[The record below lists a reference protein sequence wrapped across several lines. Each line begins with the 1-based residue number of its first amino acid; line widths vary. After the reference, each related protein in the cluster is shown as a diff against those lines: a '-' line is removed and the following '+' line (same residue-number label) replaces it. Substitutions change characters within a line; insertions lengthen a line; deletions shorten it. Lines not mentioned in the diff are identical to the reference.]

1 MPCTWSSAAFELMSR
16 AVGTLLRPNQG
27 DADGWEG
34 CGDADA
40 PLAAPAWLPAPAA
53 LLELAAA
60 ESAWD
65 VFVVGAQHPS
75 LAAALVH
82 AQVGQWDEAR
92 EVATGLLALL
102 HQPLSRFEA
111 QRLLARCAAAGD
123 GTAAARAAAAG
134 DALRAARAE
143 AAACGYRGLEQM
155 VEEELEELSCRLRM
169 DARPR
174 LKPK

>member
-1 MPCTWSSAAFELMSR
+1 MPCTWSPAAFELMSR

-27 DADGWEG
+27 DAEGWED

-40 PLAAPAWLPAPAA
+40 PLAAPEWLPAPAA

-60 ESAWD
+60 ETAWD

-82 AQVGQWDEAR
+82 AQLGQWAEAR

-102 HQPLSRFEA
+102 LPLSRFEA

-123 GTAAARAAAAG
+123 GTAAARAAEAA
-134 DALRAARAE
+134 DARRAARAE

-155 VEEELEELSCRLRM
+155 VEEDL
-169 DARPR
+169 
-174 LKPK
+174 